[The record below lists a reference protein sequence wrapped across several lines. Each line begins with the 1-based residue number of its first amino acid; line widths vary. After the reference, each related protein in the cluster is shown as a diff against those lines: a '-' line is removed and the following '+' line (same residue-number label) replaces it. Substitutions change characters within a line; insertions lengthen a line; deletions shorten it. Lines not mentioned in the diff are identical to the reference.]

1 MTDAMIKAHPYE
13 EIAYDVYCL
22 ANRTYK
28 HGLGRIG
35 ELSHKIRLGNYI
47 KHIGR
52 LLNVDRVDVF
62 GDLDKE
68 ISRVA
73 VCAGSGADMANNAKE
88 SGAELFV
95 TGEVKYH
102 KAQEIKSMGMPFA
115 AAGHYATEMPV
126 VHRLIERLQN
136 KTCALQYNVEI
147 LLPDTVTEPYHTLMT
162 YSGSL
167 DFD

>member
-1 MTDAMIKAHPYE
+1 
-13 EIAYDVYCL
+13 
-22 ANRTYK
+22 
-28 HGLGRIG
+28 
-35 ELSHKIRLGNYI
+35 
-47 KHIGR
+47 
-52 LLNVDRVDVF
+52 
-62 GDLDKE
+62 
-68 ISRVA
+68 
-73 VCAGSGADMANNAKE
+73 MANNAKE